1 MDQAFTMAQ
10 ASTGLGTTGRP
21 GTNTSSPQRPSLGA
35 LSGVNPNN
43 SQDITAA
50 IRKT

>member
-1 MDQAFTMAQ
+1 MDQVFTKAQ
-10 ASTGLGTTGRP
+10 ASTGPGTSGRP

-50 IRKT
+50 IRRT